1 MAVFRVEKNKNYT
14 TMSNYHLRDQRH
26 SLKAKALLS
35 LMLSLPEDWDYTS
48 KGLAHICRNGVDSI
62 SATLRE
68 LETCDYLIR
77 QRIRLSNGR
86 LGQIEYTILEEP
98 KKTAAE
104 PNPPKRE
111 NQRQVSPVQ
120 ASPVLENPDQINK
133 ERQNTDSIKE
143 KKEQNACAY
152 DARTYR
158 ILIED
163 HIDYDNL
170 VEKYGT
176 DKIDSIV
183 ELMQEVVVSDNPYC
197 TIAKERLPREIVRSR
212 MLKLKSDHIEFV
224 FEHLDKTKSKVG
236 NPKAYILAALYN
248 APISMEHHYQM
259 ELNHDSS

>member
-14 TMSNYHLRDQRH
+14 TMSNVHLRDQRL
-26 SLKAKALLS
+26 SLKAKGLLS

-48 KGLAHICRNGVDSI
+48 KGLAHICKDGVDSI

-68 LETCDYLIR
+68 LETCGYLIR

-86 LGQIEYTILEEP
+86 LGQNEYTILEEP
-98 KKTAAE
+98 RKPNAE
-104 PNPPKRE
+104 PNSPKRE
-111 NQRQVSPVQ
+111 NPRQV
-120 ASPVLENPDQINK
+120 SPVLENPAQLNK
-133 ERQNTDSIKE
+133 DIPNTDSIKE

-170 VEKYGT
+170 VAKYGT
-176 DKIDSIV
+176 EKIDSIV
-183 ELMQEVVVSDNPYC
+183 ELIQEVVVSDNPYC
-197 TIAKERLPREIVRSR
+197 LIAKERLPRECVRSR
-212 MLKLKSDHIEFV
+212 MLKINSEHIEFV
-224 FEHLDKTKSKVG
+224 FEQLDKTKSKVG

-248 APISMEHHYQM
+248 APISMKHHYQM